1 MDSRFT
7 RCRVLPR
14 GRTVPVNCGWFPPPW
29 SRPKFSFGFP
39 YVGRHTIP
47 HSLRVQHTRQIDRQT
62 DRQTVHSCFART
74 LCTYLRTYDWQRS
87 TDTHTIME
95 LYFEPWPD
103 SRTVNNYVTYR
114 GMARSPSLAGMK
126 TFHTTDT
133 RHLQKHL
140 LLAVCDSNRC
150 SVEPAS
156 QSKEVTR
163 DYLHTEFSF
172 GSTLHNE
179 TSLII

>member
-1 MDSRFT
+1 
-7 RCRVLPR
+7 
-14 GRTVPVNCGWFPPPW
+14 
-29 SRPKFSFGFP
+29 
-39 YVGRHTIP
+39 
-47 HSLRVQHTRQIDRQT
+47 
-62 DRQTVHSCFART
+62 
-74 LCTYLRTYDWQRS
+74 
-87 TDTHTIME
+87 
-95 LYFEPWPD
+95 
-103 SRTVNNYVTYR
+103 
-114 GMARSPSLAGMK
+114 MARSPSLAGMK

-179 TSLII
+179 TSLLLVFYCLPVPYGIPNGNKDDS